1 MLQPVLTRSSILNHQ
16 SAMPLLQGL
25 LAVVLFSL
33 TVPMTKIAMNEFST
47 QFIAASRGFI
57 AGSLCLMV
65 VIWQGWKFPSLKECA
80 WLLLSGLGVV
90 VAFPYLLS
98 VTLHS
103 VSASNMGIIL
113 AGLPLATSLMAV
125 LLLGERYRLGFWVC
139 ALAGAGVLMLYFSQS
154 DAAALPRDVDSLSG
168 LFLLALCT
176 LAFGGMG
183 YAAGTRA
190 AKTLGGWPT
199 ICWMLVLYLP
209 LTALAFGFF
218 GYKEFGYE
226 QFAVETLAL
235 DPSLI
240 INENQNV
247 FTFASTSLTKGQL
260 KAWLSIMYLALVSQW
275 WGFRFLYNAMAQAGA
290 GTVGQIQL
298 LQPFFTLVFCAL
310 LLAEP
315 LYFSQFVF
323 LILIIFLVAGA
334 IRYK

>member
-1 MLQPVLTRSSILNHQ
+1 MLQPLLTRSSILNHQ
-16 SAMPLLQGL
+16 SATPLLQGL

-33 TVPMTKIAMNEFST
+33 TVPMTKIAMTEFST

-65 VIWQGWKFPSLKECA
+65 VIWQGWKFPSLKECG

-98 VTLHS
+98 VTLNS
-103 VSASNMGIIL
+103 VSAANMGIIL

-125 LLLGERYRLGFWVC
+125 LLLGERYRLGFWLC
-139 ALAGAGVLMLYFSQS
+139 ALAGAAVLILYFSQL
-154 DAAALPRDVDSLSG
+154 DAAALPSDADSLMD

-183 YAAGTRA
+183 YASGTRA

-218 GYKEFGYE
+218 GYKEFSFE
-226 QFAVETLAL
+226 QVSENTLVAESVL
-235 DPSLI
+235 NDSHQDI
-240 INENQNV
+240 
-247 FTFASTSLTKGQL
+247 FSFASTIVTGGEL

-315 LYFSQFVF
+315 LYLSQFAF

>member
-1 MLQPVLTRSSILNHQ
+1 MLQPILTRSSILNNHNTL
-16 SAMPLLQGL
+16 PLVQGL

-33 TVPMTKIAMNEFST
+33 TVPMTKLAMNEFST

-57 AGSLCLMV
+57 AGALCLMV
-65 VIWQGWKFPSLKECA
+65 VIWQGWKFPSLKECG

-98 VTLHS
+98 VTLNS
-103 VSASNMGIIL
+103 VSAANMGIIL

-125 LLLGERYRLGFWVC
+125 LLLGERYRLGFWLC
-139 ALAGAGVLMLYFSQS
+139 ALAGAGVLILYFSQS
-154 DAAALPRDVDSLSG
+154 DAAALPSDAGSLLD

-183 YAAGTRA
+183 YASGTRA

-218 GYKEFGYE
+218 GYKEFSSE
-226 QFAVETLAL
+226 PFANNTLL
-235 DPSLI
+235 ENSLLI
-240 INENQNV
+240 KDAHQDM
-247 FTFASTSLTKGQL
+247 FSFATNSQL

>member
-1 MLQPVLTRSSILNHQ
+1 MLQPLLTRSSILNHQ
-16 SAMPLLQGL
+16 SATPLLQGL

-33 TVPMTKIAMNEFST
+33 TVPMTKIAMTEFST
-47 QFIAASRGFI
+47 PFIAASRGFI

-65 VIWQGWKFPSLKECA
+65 VIWQGWKFPSLKECG

-98 VTLHS
+98 VTLNS
-103 VSASNMGIIL
+103 VSAANMGIIL

-125 LLLGERYRLGFWVC
+125 LLLGERYGLGFWLC
-139 ALAGAGVLMLYFSQS
+139 ALAGAGVLILYFSQL
-154 DAAALPRDVDSLSG
+154 DAAALPSDADSLMD

-183 YAAGTRA
+183 YASGTRA

-209 LTALAFGFF
+209 LTALAFGYFSF
-218 GYKEFGYE
+218 E
-226 QFAVETLAL
+226 QFSYESVSENTLVAESVL
-235 DPSLI
+235 NDSHQDI
-240 INENQNV
+240 
-247 FTFASTSLTKGQL
+247 FSFASTIVTGGEL

-275 WGFRFLYNAMAQAGA
+275 WGFRFLYSAMAQAGA

-315 LYFSQFVF
+315 LYLSQFTF

>member
-1 MLQPVLTRSSILNHQ
+1 MLQPVLTRSSILNNHNTL
-16 SAMPLLQGL
+16 PLLQGL

-33 TVPMTKIAMNEFST
+33 TVPMTQLAMNEFST

-57 AGSLCLMV
+57 AGTLCLMV
-65 VIWQGWKFPSLKECA
+65 VIWQGWKFPSLKECG

-98 VTLHS
+98 VTLNS
-103 VSASNMGIIL
+103 VSAANMGIIL

-125 LLLGERYRLGFWVC
+125 LLLGERYRLGFWLC
-139 ALAGAGVLMLYFSQS
+139 ALAGAGVLILYFSQS
-154 DAAALPRDVDSLSG
+154 DAAALPSDTGSLLD

-183 YAAGTRA
+183 YASGTRA

-218 GYKEFGYE
+218 GYKEFGFE
-226 QFAVETLAL
+226 QVSENTLLAE
-235 DPSLI
+235 SVLI
-240 INENQNV
+240 NDSHQDI
-247 FTFASTSLTKGQL
+247 FSFASTIMTGGEL

-275 WGFRFLYNAMAQAGA
+275 WGFRFLYSAMAQAGA

-323 LILIIFLVAGA
+323 LLLIIFLVAGA

>member
-16 SAMPLLQGL
+16 NTTPLLQGL

-65 VIWQGWKFPSLKECA
+65 VIWQGWKFPSLKECG

-98 VTLHS
+98 VTLQS

-154 DAAALPRDVDSLSG
+154 DAAALPGDIDSLPS
-168 LFLLALCT
+168 LFFLALCT

-190 AKTLGGWPT
+190 AKSLGGWPT

-209 LTALAFGFF
+209 LTALAFGYFS
-218 GYKEFGYE
+218 YE
-226 QFAVETLAL
+226 QFSYDQFAIETLAT
-235 DPSLI
+235 DPSII
-240 INENQNV
+240 INENQNL
-247 FTFASTSLTKGQL
+247 FAFVTNSEL